1 MKKKILLSVV
11 VLFLSAAFASAVLNE
26 KDMSQTLSVLRAEL
40 KAEKDKL
47 KESQGYMTQNN
58 REQRRKMIKMLEKCN
73 ELSLM
78 LYSQNQ
84 DYTFDLTYS
93 LKESMKQYE
102 QFSRDK
108 IPYDDI
114 LNRLDIEI
122 DRYEHLIE
130 ALRRI
135 PPMLEEIAEV
145 PDSIRLANVQAAAHE
160 EQGHNHEHEG
170 EQDEH
175 DLTIT
180 HHEGED
186 HHSDSAGDGHADL
199 AAAGLEV
206 GHSHEKSSYRGR
218 GERRGPRPDGERRR
232 LPFMLDSLAQVDRDS
247 CIAYAREIL
256 AIYKESH
263 ERTIADNEHYINM
276 DARLKETHDY
286 AQKRYTEL
294 QKRIFV
300 DGSDNYITILGDF
313 DKYKKLAQN
322 DIESKYSTNHGPL
335 SGVKSDWRGPMVNG
349 FMLYVL
355 LYLAIAI
362 ILSKLIVG
370 LTLRFSSRIRE
381 KVSKQ
386 RKHCITLLLGSLIF
400 AITVFVANFF
410 VEQNFFVEASGLLT
424 TFAWLLIA
432 IFGSLFIHMNDG
444 EMKEGIKL
452 YFPMLV
458 MGIIVITFRVLFIP
472 NSCINL
478 LFPAILLLITIWQL
492 FMLGKLRDNDFDR
505 VDVVI
510 TWISTIVLV
519 ACTIVAWC
527 GFVLMSVQIL
537 IWWLFQLTAIQ
548 MIAAAHEL
556 LGVYERTKVHRKIS
570 DAHKKVSKHRAR
582 AGEYIMETW
591 VFDLIKIA
599 IVPVVAIASF
609 PLCIYL
615 AADIFDLTAVCS
627 TVFYHPFLDV
637 VDTSGNA
644 VLHLSLYKLVL
655 ASALYFIF
663 SFATYAI
670 KAFYKSYKLDKVRR
684 ESGQEHVLANQV
696 NLTLANN
703 VINICLWGI
712 YVIAVITLFKIPM
725 GAISV
730 VAAGLATG
738 IGLALKDVLNNFI
751 YGIQLM
757 SGRVRVGDMIECD
770 GMRGKVES
778 ISYQSTQVV
787 TIEGALLSI
796 TNTSLFNK
804 TFKNLTRTSPYEY
817 VGIEVGVSY
826 GTDAK
831 AVCELLKDVLSKN
844 DSIDKYGRPVL
855 DPNYGIK
862 VVFSGFGDSSVN
874 LLVKQFV
881 IVEEEPSYIPATR
894 QIIYD
899 TLNANGIE
907 IPFPQRDI
915 HIKKDM

>member
-1 MKKKILLSVV
+1 MKKKILFSVV
-11 VLFLSAAFASAVLNE
+11 VLFLSAGFASAVLNE

-40 KAEKDKL
+40 KAERQKL
-47 KESQGYMTQNN
+47 KDSQGYMTQNN
-58 REQRRKMIKMLEKCN
+58 REQRRNMIKMLERCN

-84 DYTFDLTYS
+84 DYTFDVTYA

-102 QFSRDK
+102 KFSKDK

-130 ALRRI
+130 ALRRL
-135 PPMLEEIAEV
+135 PPMLEEIEDV

-160 EQGHNHEHEG
+160 DHEHEHA
-170 EQDEH
+170 EH
-175 DLTIT
+175 EEE
-180 HHEGED
+180 HGHEHGLAPD
-186 HHSDSAGDGHADL
+186 HRHDR
-199 AAAGLEV
+199 LENRPEF
-206 GHSHEKSSYRGR
+206 GMGR
-218 GERRGPRPDGERRR
+218 PGNRPAGERRK
-232 LPFMLDSLAQVDRDS
+232 LPFMLDSLAQIDRDS
-247 CIAYAREIL
+247 CIACAREIL
-256 AIYKESH
+256 AIYKQSH

-300 DGSDNYITILGDF
+300 DGGESYFTILGDF
-313 DKYKKLAQN
+313 DRYKKIAQR
-322 DIESKYSTNHGPL
+322 DFKSKYSTHEGPL

-355 LYLAIAI
+355 LYLAIAVLLSN
-362 ILSKLIVG
+362 ILVALATRLIPR
-370 LTLRFSSRIRE
+370 LRGRITR
-381 KVSKQ
+381 Q
-386 RKHCITLLLGSLIF
+386 RRLCITLLIGSLIF
-400 AITVFVANFF
+400 AVTVIIANRF
-410 VEQNFFVEASGLLT
+410 VEQNFFVEASGLLI

-432 IFGSLFIHMNDG
+432 IFGSLLIHMDDS
-444 EMKEGIKL
+444 EMRQGIKL

-458 MGIIVITFRVLFIP
+458 LGIIVITLRVLFIP
-472 NSCINL
+472 NSFITL
-478 LFPAILLLITIWQL
+478 VFPPILLLITLWQF
-492 FMLGKLRDNDFDR
+492 FMVRKLRDNDFDR
-505 VDVVI
+505 VDDAI
-510 TWISTIVLV
+510 TWISLVVLIASTV
-519 ACTIVAWC
+519 VAWS
-527 GFVLMSVQIL
+527 GYVLMSVQIL
-537 IWWLFQLTAIQ
+537 IWWLFQLTAVQ
-548 MIAAAHEL
+548 MIAAAMEIL
-556 LGVYERTKVHRKIS
+556 SIYERSKVHKKIN
-570 DAHKKVSKHRAR
+570 DNHKKVSKHRAR

-591 VFDLIKIA
+591 IFDLVKIA
-599 IVPVVAIASF
+599 VVPVIAIASF

-615 AADIFDLTAVCS
+615 AADVFDLTAICN
-627 TVFYHPFLDV
+627 TIFYHPFLDV
-637 VDTSGNA
+637 VDTSGSA
-644 VLHLSLYKLVL
+644 VVHLSLYKMVL
-655 ASALYFIF
+655 ACALYFVF
-663 SFATYAI
+663 KFLTYAVR
-670 KAFYKSYKLDKVRR
+670 AFYKNYKLGKIRR
-684 ESGQEHVLANQV
+684 ESGQEHVLDNQV

-712 YVIAVITLFKIPM
+712 YIIAVITLCKIPM

-757 SGRVRVGDMIECD
+757 SGRIRVGDVIECD

-844 DSIDKYGRPVL
+844 DSVDKYGRPVL

-881 IVEEEPSYIPATR
+881 IVEEEPVYIPAAR
-894 QIIYD
+894 QVIYD
-899 TLNANGIE
+899 TLNANGVE